1 MAMSNKGKVMSETEA
16 ETPAARY
23 AALVGAFGGREGVAL
38 GAGKKRGFGSDA
50 LAVHGK
56 IFAMLVSGALVFKL
70 PRQRVAELVASGAGT
85 PFTVGTDK
93 VMREWVALAPA
104 ADVDVQALA
113 EEALAFVG
121 KAR

>member
-1 MAMSNKGKVMSETEA
+1 MSETEA

-23 AALVGAFGGREGVAL
+23 AALVGTFGGRAGVAL

-70 PRQRVAELVASGAGT
+70 PRERVAELVASGAGT
-85 PFTVGTDK
+85 HFMVGAK
-93 VMREWVALAPA
+93 GQPMREWLVLAPA
-104 ADVDVQALA
+104 ADVDIQALA

-121 KAR
+121 KGR